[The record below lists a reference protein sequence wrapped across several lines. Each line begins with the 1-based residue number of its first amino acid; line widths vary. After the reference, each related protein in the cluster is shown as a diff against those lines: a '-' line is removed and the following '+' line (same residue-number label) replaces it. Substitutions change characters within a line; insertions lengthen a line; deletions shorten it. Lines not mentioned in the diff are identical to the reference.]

1 VASSSGAEASA
12 TLGTVSSMF
21 NSYGV
26 PDVPHQYG
34 FLSKVTRKKRLR
46 EGLYRQE
53 RHTNPC

>member
-1 VASSSGAEASA
+1 VFSTGSIAAVASSSGAEASA

-34 FLSKVTRKKRLR
+34 
-46 EGLYRQE
+46 
-53 RHTNPC
+53 